1 MIHFIVANKYIYIYL
16 FKHVLKKDPT
26 FNGKECAENN
36 MMTSSFSLSE
46 NFFIS
51 SKIREPIAFINN
63 GCVAHRSI
71 TLIFKS
77 SENRLKNK
85 FYTAIFRIKIKNKIV
100 LFTYFGN
107 MSI

>member
-1 MIHFIVANKYIYIYL
+1 MYIFI
-16 FKHVLKKDPT
+16 FKKDLT
-26 FNGKECAENN
+26 FKGKECAENN
-36 MMTSSFSLSE
+36 MMTSFFSLSE

-77 SENRLKNK
+77 SENCLKNK
-85 FYTAIFRIKIKNKIV
+85 FCFYIVVFIMKIKKIV

-107 MSI
+107 VSI